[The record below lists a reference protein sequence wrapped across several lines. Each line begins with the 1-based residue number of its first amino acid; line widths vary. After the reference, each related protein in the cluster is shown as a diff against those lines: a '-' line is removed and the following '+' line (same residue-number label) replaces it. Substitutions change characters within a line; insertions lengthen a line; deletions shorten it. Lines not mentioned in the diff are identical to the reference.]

1 MRRRGFRFVGLVLAA
16 GPLVI
21 ACPGFTPAWAAGTT
35 YTVNSTAD
43 TPDADVGSPACA
55 DATGKCTLRA
65 AIMQANFT
73 AGADTIK
80 LPAGTFTLT
89 RPGDDDG
96 AILGDLDITDSVTIV
111 GAGSAKT
118 IIDGNGAITHDRV
131 FQVLSTA
138 TDTTLR
144 DLTIRNGKK
153 TANTFDEGGG
163 LYWDGGGGRLNLTR
177 VVVSGNRASYGGG
190 LFLSYSPS
198 GDAVTLNQVVVRSN
212 TATAAAGGLAAT
224 FDNSAGFDLVHSQV
238 YGNTAYQGGG
248 VYLFGNPSF
257 GLGSVLIEDSSIS
270 SNSAS
275 INAGMENDAVSA
287 SHPVTVLNSSFHNN
301 NSAVYQGGAITN
313 TGTLAVSG
321 STLNANSAGTKTS
334 ALGGGGALYQ
344 YGLGS
349 VTFTN
354 DTLSGNTATIQ
365 GGGIDAESGTSAS
378 LTNVTLSGNSA
389 PAGGGIYSGSTS
401 VALTNTLVAHGSAG
415 ANCNVALGG
424 SSNLSDDGSCGFGSG
439 RDSLADLMLGP
450 LAKNGGLT
458 LTRLPHLGS
467 PALDSGQPLG
477 APPTDQRGI
486 PRPQGAEIDVGAVE
500 RCLVKP
506 GRFSLRSP
514 ADTSTVAGPTVALD
528 WGNSSC
534 ATKYQVVVRMGS
546 TTGTIAYSKKNLTAS
561 QATTTALAGGRTYYW
576 SVTASG
582 DAGDRS
588 SAWFSFAVG

>member
-1 MRRRGFRFVGLVLAA
+1 MRRRGLRFVGVMLAGGLLA
-16 GPLVI
+16 I
-21 ACPGFTPAWAAGTT
+21 ACPGFTPAWAVGTT
-35 YTVNSTAD
+35 YAVNSTAD

-96 AILGDLDITDSVTIV
+96 AILGDLDITDSVSMV

-131 FQVLSTA
+131 FQILSSA

-144 DLTIRNGKK
+144 DLTIRNGRK
-153 TANTFDEGGG
+153 TASVFDEGGG
-163 LYWDGGGGRLNLTR
+163 LYWDGGGGRLTLTR
-177 VVVSGNRASYGGG
+177 VVVSGNHASYAGG
-190 LFLSYSPS
+190 LFLSYSS
-198 GDAVTLNQVVVRSN
+198 SVEAVTLDHVVVRSN
-212 TATAAAGGLAAT
+212 KANAAAGGIAAT
-224 FDNSAGFDLVHSQV
+224 FNDGAGFDLVHSQV
-238 YGNTAYQGGG
+238 SGNTAYQGGG
-248 VYLFGNPSF
+248 IYLSGNTTF
-257 GLGSVLIEDSSIS
+257 GLGSVRIEDSSIS

-275 INAGMENDAVSA
+275 INAGMENDAVDA
-287 SHPVTVLNSSFHNN
+287 GHPVTVLNSSFHNN
-301 NSAVYQGGAITN
+301 TATFEGGAITN
-313 TGTLAVSG
+313 TGTLAVTG
-321 STLNANSAGTKTS
+321 STLDANSAGTKTS

-344 YGLGS
+344 SGLGS

-365 GGGIDAESGTSAS
+365 GGGVDAESGTSAS
-378 LTNVTLSGNSA
+378 LTNVTLSGNAA
-389 PAGGGIYSGSTS
+389 PSGGGIYSGGAS

-424 SSNLSDDGSCGFGSG
+424 GSNLSDDGSCGFGSG

-450 LAKNGGLT
+450 LARNGGPT
-458 LTRLPHLGS
+458 LTGLPHLGS

-486 PRPQGAEIDVGAVE
+486 PRPQNTLIDVGAVE

-514 ADTSTVAGPTVALD
+514 ADTSTVAGPTVAPD
-528 WGNSSC
+528 WRDSSC
-534 ATKYQVVVRMGS
+534 ATRYYVVVRIGS
-546 TTGTIAYSKKNLTAS
+546 TTGTIAYSKKNLTTS
-561 QATTTALAGGRTYYW
+561 QATTTALASGGTYYW

-582 DAGDRS
+582 DAGTRS
-588 SAWFSFAVG
+588 SAWFSFAAA